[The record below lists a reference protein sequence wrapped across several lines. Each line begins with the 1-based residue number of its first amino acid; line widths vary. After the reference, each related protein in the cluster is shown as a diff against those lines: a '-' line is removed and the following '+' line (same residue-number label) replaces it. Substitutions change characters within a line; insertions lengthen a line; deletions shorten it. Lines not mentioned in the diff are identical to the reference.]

1 MDVTQI
7 DVSWADRID
16 LFHFAL
22 AAALC
27 AGIVC
32 PLVGAFLFVRR
43 TSFYGITLP
52 QFATAGVVCGFV
64 VLPWWAAHIGLGGID
79 ADTAL
84 SDSHAA
90 MNYHLAWAGA
100 FTFGGLVALV
110 LWSRKGGSEVGRVAA
125 SFAIANAATYLFG
138 RISPIG
144 KSLVD
149 ELLQG
154 EILGVGQH
162 EFETIAF
169 VFALVLGAV
178 LLFQRDFLI
187 TSYDRE
193 SARVLGKNVVA
204 FETLLTIVTGLTVAV
219 GTMTLGPTLVFGLL
233 VLPPLAARAWAR
245 SMRTYLAWS
254 AAFGVVAVIGGIAA
268 SFQFDLPLGA
278 AIVGVG
284 ALLLLV
290 RWPGRMAAAR

>member
-1 MDVTQI
+1 MDATW
-7 DVSWADRID
+7 SERLD
-16 LFHFAL
+16 LFRFAL
-22 AAALC
+22 AAAAC

-64 VLPWWAAHIGLGGID
+64 ALPWWAAHIGLGGID
-79 ADTAL
+79 VDVAL
-84 SDSHAA
+84 TDSHAA
-90 MNYHLAWAGA
+90 MNYHLAWAAA

-125 SFAIANAATYLFG
+125 AFAIANAATYLLG
-138 RISPIG
+138 RASPIG

-154 EILGVGQH
+154 EILGVGLH
-162 EFETIAF
+162 EFETLA
-169 VFALVLGAV
+169 VAFALVLAV
-178 LLFQRDFLI
+178 LLVYQRDFLI
-187 TSYDRE
+187 VSYDRE
-193 SARVLGKNVVA
+193 SARVLGKRVVA
-204 FETLLTIVTGLTVAV
+204 FETLLTAATGITIAV

-233 VLPPLAARAWAR
+233 VLPPLAARNWAR
-245 SMRTYLAWS
+245 SMPAFLALS
-254 AAFGVVAVIGGIAA
+254 ALFGTAAVIGGIVA
-268 SFQFDLPLGA
+268 SFELDLPLGA
-278 AIVGVG
+278 AIVGVA

-290 RWPGRMAAAR
+290 RRWRG